1 MQVIKEVLTKYMRVL
16 LLTTSPPPLLDIFL
30 LLTALKA
37 QARLRDTL
45 YGTVVIELMAVQ
57 DLFMA
62 PLLAIPTALS
72 HIVWQQTPVQL
83 VVTLGS
89 YGVGIAAVLL

>member
-1 MQVIKEVLTKYMRVL
+1 V
-16 LLTTSPPPLLDIFL
+16 
-30 LLTALKA
+30 

-72 HIVWQQTPVQL
+72 HIVWQQTPTQL

-89 YGVGIAAVLL
+89 YGVGIATVNAILEHRCLSYARLAFNLIY